1 MNIIYIL
8 LFILIASNIYY
19 TLFVKT
25 NYLLTEK
32 FFNYIKEDTIIQ
44 NNNYGDAL
52 IKYSSIN
59 KTIKTIQ
66 DVYDI
71 NNMIYNLSICCYI
84 DTIYLYVNDKIEI
97 ITKVNENMQS
107 LLRKINSSYIK
118 EPIYC
123 LIFNNYDINNDD
135 NDIITIGKSMTY
147 VKIIMIYPNYI
158 KIDNNIIERNNIQSF
173 NTYFKR
179 GDFNGSTLIYKINS
193 KYKIF
198 NHLLQ

>member
-1 MNIIYIL
+1 MWMVQLSAKTKSMHLQAPAIL
-8 LFILIASNIYY
+8 LRYMTPMTISRMESLSTTTSALKPGIKILPI
-19 TLFVKT
+19 
-25 NYLLTEK
+25 
-32 FFNYIKEDTIIQ
+32 
-44 NNNYGDAL
+44 
-52 IKYSSIN
+52 SSI
-59 KTIKTIQ
+59 
-66 DVYDI
+66 
-71 NNMIYNLSICCYI
+71 
-84 DTIYLYVNDKIEI
+84 
-97 ITKVNENMQS
+97 